1 MIILKKA
8 FVISVCAVILGLPA
22 LAQEEIEINA
32 TTPDSSRN
40 ASPVISDLSP
50 TSGPVGTQITII
62 GSGFASAA
70 KQLLNFGN
78 LGMGIH
84 AQFVDVNHLRFTVPA
99 EIDTGLLCPSP
110 PCQTSVP
117 VTPGV
122 YNVAVVYSNGRS
134 NSKVFTVTQPIRE
147 GLDANREQIHERGE
161 EFKARMEQKKAEF
174 EERIEQKRADL
185 KTRIEQK
192 RAELRGRLQTIRDEN
207 KRRIVERIDR
217 QMDALNERML
227 KHFEAVLNKLEG
239 ILSRISDR
247 ADRAESN
254 GSDVSSVRSAI
265 TEAQD
270 KIAAARSAITNQ
282 TGKTYTIEITGE
294 ERLKVDVGSAR
305 RALHSDLV
313 KVRETVK
320 AAHAATKNAATALA
334 KVKPITSHP
343 EATSAPETEEEE

>member
-8 FVISVCAVILGLPA
+8 FAISVCALVLALPVAA
-22 LAQEEIEINA
+22 LEDATSTRSVDRVEARRETIEQRR
-32 TTPDSSRN
+32 T
-40 ASPVISDLSP
+40 
-50 TSGPVGTQITII
+50 
-62 GSGFASAA
+62 
-70 KQLLNFGN
+70 
-78 LGMGIH
+78 
-84 AQFVDVNHLRFTVPA
+84 
-99 EIDTGLLCPSP
+99 
-110 PCQTSVP
+110 
-117 VTPGV
+117 
-122 YNVAVVYSNGRS
+122 
-134 NSKVFTVTQPIRE
+134 
-147 GLDANREQIHERGE
+147 
-161 EFKARMEQKKAEF
+161 EF
-174 EERIEQKRADL
+174 EGRVEQRRADL

-192 RAELRGRLQTIRDEN
+192 RAELRERLQTIRDEN